1 VGLFKSY
8 RGKKMTIVRLNAEDR
23 WSDAIINNGTMYFTV
38 VPEIEGTDA
47 QQQVEN
53 CLLQIEAMLQE
64 RGGDKT
70 RLLDVTVFLADKND
84 FAALNRAWDA
94 WVVHGK
100 APVRTTVQ
108 ALLMKPDWKVEIKVV
123 AAI

>member
-1 VGLFKSY
+1 
-8 RGKKMTIVRLNAEDR
+8 
-23 WSDAIINNGTMYFTV
+23 
-38 VPEIEGTDA
+38 DA

-53 CLLQIEAMLQE
+53 CLLQIEAILQE

>member
-1 VGLFKSY
+1 
-8 RGKKMTIVRLNAEDR
+8 MTIVRLNAEDR

-38 VPEIEGTDA
+38 VPEIDGTDA

-53 CLLQIEAMLQE
+53 CLEQIEAMLQE

-70 RLLDVTVFLADKND
+70 RLIDVTVFLADKND

-108 ALLMKPDWKVEIKVV
+108 ALLMKPDWKVEIKVI